1 MQGGGFYN
9 PNMATPDWG
18 QGITQFLNQMMAI
31 KEQKKQEGIAQQQAQ
46 LKQEQWEKGYQ
57 LDQQRAAALNRLTEA
72 QIEQIANKPVT
83 TQTEWQYK
91 QNLYTKLFE
100 ANKITEE
107 QYISLRTTDKMPTP
121 PVAPKP
127 PTVTDF
133 DKRLKWAQ
141 RAFKEG
147 RITQAQLDEIGTGLD
162 TTELGGKTP
171 VALPP
176 GQKLTNRRLITSG
189 VKKTFAEI
197 QANSPKDFTDP
208 EKITMW
214 KNRHGIHLDM
224 PSKYSALKRIASM
237 SPDLLNP
244 ADTQY
249 IKRAEATVQFLNDN
263 PEIEDLR
270 SLLKQY
276 PGLKGVI
283 MEDVAMMILAARK
296 KENKTIVKLFGINL
310 IK

>member
-1 MQGGGFYN
+1 
-9 PNMATPDWG
+9 MATPDWG

-31 KEQKKQEGIAQQQAQ
+31 KEQKK
-46 LKQEQWEKGYQ
+46 QWEKGYQ

-208 EKITMW
+208 EKIAMW